1 MKFDLPKD
9 QASIIKVF
17 GVGGGG
23 SNAVNHMYDQ
33 GIKGV
38 DFVICNT
45 DAQALEQSS
54 IPNKIQLGTTLTEG
68 LGAGANPEVGKNAA
82 IEDIEAIKSI
92 LEKNTK
98 MVFIT
103 AGMGGGTGTG
113 AAPVIAQTAREMGIL
128 TVGIVTIPFSF
139 EGRRRKQ
146 QADQGLAELK
156 KHVDTLLVINNDKL
170 RMMHGNLKMGE
181 AFSKA
186 DDILATAAKGIAEI
200 ITVAGYINVDFEDV
214 KTVMKDGGTAIMGS
228 AEGEGENRSMDAV
241 TKALSSPLLNDNEIK
256 GANFILLN
264 VTSGDDEI
272 TMDEIDEITDYI
284 QNEAGYTAELIW
296 GNGTDETLGDRVS
309 VTVIATGFGE
319 SDSDNFEFGKKP
331 EKVVMDLDADVPTNI
346 TQPVEDEVEEKTT
359 KEVSNEL
366 EEPTLKTDVQEQPT
380 LNFDTTTTEVEE
392 TVSIKDEVEKVIF
405 NLEDNVD
412 AAAEQAVEEVNDDFT
427 EEPTLKTEVEESTE
441 TDVTADDST
450 ETTVQTEETN
460 WNWSEVNDGEIEA
473 STIKDEISFTDNSL
487 EETTED
493 FTSESLEETSTEN
506 AETIVWNLNDDD
518 STDEVSAETTDFTF
532 ESKEETIEEITFDK
546 KDAATDQAAPTDET
560 EVEGPVYTNRIP
572 DEEQLKRSQERIL
585 KIKELGMKMKTPSG
599 INDLENEPAYKRRK
613 INLDEIP
620 HSSENPISRFTL
632 SDDKDGK
639 PKLNDDN
646 SFLHDNVD

>member
-33 GIKGV
+33 GITGV

-45 DAQALEQSS
+45 DAQALEQSP

-68 LGAGANPEVGKNAA
+68 LGAGANPEVGRNAA
-82 IEDIEAIKSI
+82 IEDIENIKGI

-103 AGMGGGTGTG
+103 AGMGGGTGSG
-113 AAPVIAQTAREMGIL
+113 AAPVIAEAARDMGIL

-170 RMMHGNLKMGE
+170 RMMHGNLKMGD

-186 DDILATAAKGIAEI
+186 DDILTTAAKGIAEI

-296 GNGTDETLGDRVS
+296 GNGTDETLGDKVS

-319 SDSDNFEFGKKP
+319 SDNDNFEFGKKP

-346 TQPVEDEVEEKTT
+346 TQLLDEEVEEKTT
-359 KEVSNEL
+359 EEVTDEL
-366 EEPTLKTDVQEQPT
+366 EEPTLINEVEQPT
-380 LNFDTTTTEVEE
+380 LNFESSLPVHEEE
-392 TVSIKDEVEKVIF
+392 TEERVVF
-405 NLEDNVD
+405 NLEDED
-412 AAAEQAVEEVNDDFT
+412 KEE
-427 EEPTLKTEVEESTE
+427 EIEAKK
-441 TDVTADDST
+441 
-450 ETTVQTEETN
+450 EETN

-473 STIKDEISFTDNSL
+473 NNPDEMTGFTESSVEDDTTVEIAEEFTPVSGE
-487 EETTED
+487 EETPVED
-493 FTSESLEETSTEN
+493 
-506 AETIVWNLNDDD
+506 AKTIIWNLNDDD
-518 STDEVSAETTDFTF
+518 STDEISAEANDFTA
-532 ESKEETIEEITFDK
+532 ENIEEITFEK
-546 KDAATDQAAPTDET
+546 KEDSFKDEVQK
-560 EVEGPVYTNRIP
+560 EEDPVYTNRIP
-572 DEEQLKRSQERIL
+572 DEEQLKRSQERIM

-613 INLDEIP
+613 INLDETP
-620 HSSENPISRFTL
+620 HSSDNPISRFTL
-632 SDDKDGK
+632 SDDEEGK

>member
-1 MKFDLPKD
+1 LSWILKLNKYKAHIMKFDLPKD
-9 QASIIKVF
+9 QASIIKVI

-23 SNAVNHMYDQ
+23 SNAVNHMYNQ
-33 GIKGV
+33 GITGV

-45 DAQALEQSS
+45 DAQALELSP

-82 IEDIEAIKSI
+82 IEDIENIKSI

-103 AGMGGGTGTG
+103 AGMGGGTGSG
-113 AAPVIAQTAREMGIL
+113 AAPVIAEVAREMGIL

-139 EGRRRKQ
+139 EGRRRKA
-146 QADQGLAELK
+146 QADEGLLELK
-156 KHVDTLLVINNDKL
+156 KNVDTLLIINNDKL
-170 RMMHGNLKMGE
+170 RVMHGNLKMGE

-186 DDILATAAKGIAEI
+186 DDILTTAAKGIAEI

-228 AEGEGENRSMDAV
+228 AEGEGENRAIEAV
-241 TKALSSPLLNDNEIK
+241 TKALSSPLLNDNEIN

-264 VTSGDDEI
+264 ITSGEDEI

-296 GNGTDETLGDRVS
+296 GNGLDENLGNKVS

-319 SDSDNFEFGKKP
+319 TSTDNFDFGKKP
-331 EKVVMDLDADVPTNI
+331 EKKVYDLDKTDVPTTI
-346 TQPVEDEVEEKTT
+346 TQSIETPIENTVEETPQDEVSEPFLKKEEET
-359 KEVSNEL
+359 
-366 EEPTLKTDVQEQPT
+366 EQPT
-380 LNFDTTTTEVEE
+380 FEFDNPTNEVE
-392 TVSIKDEVEKVIF
+392 SKIDEVDEEKKVVFSLDDSSEEIETKREDISW
-405 NLEDNVD
+405 NLSD
-412 AAAEQAVEEVNDDFT
+412 VNDDFT
-427 EEPTLKTEVEESTE
+427 EE
-441 TDVTADDST
+441 
-450 ETTVQTEETN
+450 N
-460 WNWSEVNDGEIEA
+460 EIEDVFA
-473 STIKDEISFTDNSL
+473 PEGTDEIEDSEITFENM
-487 EETTED
+487 EEEVKSSED
-493 FTSESLEETSTEN
+493 
-506 AETIVWNLNDDD
+506 TIVWNLNDDD
-518 STDEVSAETTDFTF
+518 SNEDVTNEGFTF
-532 ESKEETIEEITFDK
+532 EKKETPEINL
-546 KDAATDQAAPTDET
+546 ESN
-560 EVEGPVYTNRIP
+560 EEGPVYTNRIP
-572 DEEQLKRSQERIL
+572 DQDQMKRSQERIL

-599 INDLENEPAYKRRK
+599 INDLEKEPAYKRRK
-613 INLDEIP
+613 INLDDVP

-632 SDDKDGK
+632 SEDEEGK

>member
-9 QASIIKVF
+9 QASIIKVI

-23 SNAVNHMYDQ
+23 SNAVNHMYNQ
-33 GIKGV
+33 GITGV

-45 DAQALEQSS
+45 DAQALELSP

-82 IEDIEAIKSI
+82 IEDIENIKAI
-92 LEKNTK
+92 LENNTK

-146 QADQGLAELK
+146 QADEGLQALRDN
-156 KHVDTLLVINNDKL
+156 VDTMLVINNDKL

-186 DDILATAAKGIAEI
+186 DDILTIAAKGIAEI

-228 AEGEGENRSMDAV
+228 ATAEGEERAIKAV
-241 TKALSSPLLNDNEIK
+241 SSALASPLLNDNEIK

-264 VTSGDDEI
+264 VTSGEDEI

-296 GNGTDETLGDRVS
+296 GNGTDESLGNSIS
-309 VTVIATGFGE
+309 VTVIATGFGI
-319 SDSDNFEFGKKP
+319 SQNANVEFGVKP
-331 EKVVMDLDADVPTNI
+331 EKIVHSLENDKPVVNEVKETTSETTIENS
-346 TQPVEDEVEEKTT
+346 VEEPYLKPA
-359 KEVSNEL
+359 EV
-366 EEPTLKTDVQEQPT
+366 QPT
-380 LNFDTTTTEVEE
+380 LGFDEVDEPTNEVEE
-392 TVSIKDEVEKVIF
+392 TVQKVVF
-405 NLEDNVD
+405 SLEDD
-412 AAAEQAVEEVNDDFT
+412 ITEIEQKREEFVN
-427 EEPTLKTEVEESTE
+427 EVEEE
-441 TDVTADDST
+441 TVVNEITSFSLN
-450 ETTVQTEETN
+450 TEE
-460 WNWSEVNDGEIEA
+460 EVEETVNE
-473 STIKDEISFTDNSL
+473 L
-487 EETTED
+487 EETV
-493 FTSESLEETSTEN
+493 SEINELEIPQDTFEEEEKS
-506 AETIVWNLNDDD
+506 ASTIVWNLHDEIEESENARAEENNDPF
-518 STDEVSAETTDFTF
+518 VF
-532 ESKEETIEEITFDK
+532 ENKVEETAESE
-546 KDAATDQAAPTDET
+546 A
-560 EVEGPVYTNRIP
+560 PVYTNRIP
-572 DEEQLKRSQERIL
+572 DEDQLKRSQERIL

-599 INDLENEPAYKRRK
+599 INDLEKEPAYKRRQ
-613 INLDEIP
+613 ISLDSIP
-620 HSSENPISRFTL
+620 HSSENTISRFSL
-632 SDDKDGK
+632 SDDEDGK
-639 PKLNDDN
+639 PRLKDDN

>member
-23 SNAVNHMYDQ
+23 SNAVNHMYNQ
-33 GIKGV
+33 GITGV

-45 DAQALEQSS
+45 DAQALNLSPV
-54 IPNKIQLGTTLTEG
+54 PNKIQLGTTLTEG

-82 IEDIEAIKSI
+82 IEDIENIKAI

-103 AGMGGGTGTG
+103 AGMGGGTGSG
-113 AAPVIAQTAREMGIL
+113 AAPIIAEAARDLGIL

-146 QADQGLAELK
+146 QADEGLAELK

-186 DDILATAAKGIAEI
+186 DDILTIAAKGIAEI

-214 KTVMKDGGTAIMGS
+214 RTVMKNGGTAIMGS
-228 AEGEGENRSMDAV
+228 AEAEGENRAMEAV
-241 TKALSSPLLNDNEIK
+241 TKALASPLLNDNEIK

-264 VTSGDDEI
+264 VTSGENEI

-296 GNGTDETLGDRVS
+296 GNGIDLSLGNKVS
-309 VTVIATGFGE
+309 VTVIATGFGVNNT
-319 SDSDNFEFGKKP
+319 DNFEFGKKV
-331 EKVVMDLDADVPTNI
+331 EKKVFDLNTDVPTTI
-346 TQPVEDEVEEKTT
+346 TQIINDGSVEQ
-359 KEVSNEL
+359 SNAKITGGV
-366 EEPTLKTDVQEQPT
+366 EEPTLKQQVEEQPT
-380 LNFDTTTTEVEE
+380 LDFETPTQQVVEE
-392 TVSIKDEVEKVIF
+392 EKVVF
-405 NLEDNVD
+405 NLNEDIEEEDFVAENEDTSWNWNKVNV
-412 AAAEQAVEEVNDDFT
+412 AET
-427 EEPTLKTEVEESTE
+427 EESDEEDEFVFNEKSFEDTI
-441 TDVTADDST
+441 
-450 ETTVQTEETN
+450 EE
-460 WNWSEVNDGEIEA
+460 EKIE
-473 STIKDEISFTDNSL
+473 L
-487 EETTED
+487 E
-493 FTSESLEETSTEN
+493 SN
-506 AETIVWNLNDDD
+506 TIVWNLHDDQGDD
-518 STDEVSAETTDFTF
+518 SSAEF
-532 ESKEETIEEITFDK
+532 EASSSDTNQIFDKEEDKIT
-546 KDAATDQAAPTDET
+546 
-560 EVEGPVYTNRIP
+560 PVYTNKIP
-572 DEEQLKRSQERIL
+572 NEEQIKRSQERIN
-585 KIKELGMKMKTPSG
+585 KIRELGMKMKTPSG

-613 INLDEIP
+613 INLGEIP
-620 HSSENPISRFTL
+620 HSSENLISRFTL
-632 SDDKDGK
+632 SEDKDGVAR
-639 PKLNDDN
+639 LNDDN

>member
-9 QASIIKVF
+9 QASIIKVI

-23 SNAVNHMYDQ
+23 SNAVNHMYNQ
-33 GIKGV
+33 GITGV

-45 DAQALEQSS
+45 DAQALELSP

-82 IEDIEAIKSI
+82 IEDIENIKAI
-92 LEKNTK
+92 LENNTK

-146 QADQGLAELK
+146 QADEGLQALRDN
-156 KHVDTLLVINNDKL
+156 VDTMLVINNDKL

-186 DDILATAAKGIAEI
+186 DDILTIAAKGIAEI

-228 AEGEGENRSMDAV
+228 ATAEGEERAIKAV
-241 TKALSSPLLNDNEIK
+241 SSALASPLLNDNEIK

-296 GNGTDETLGDRVS
+296 GNGTDESLGNSIS
-309 VTVIATGFGE
+309 VTVIATGFGI
-319 SDSDNFEFGKKP
+319 SQNASTEFGVKP
-331 EKVVMDLDADVPTNI
+331 EKIVHSLDNDKPVVNEVKETSTETTAENTVEEPYLKPSEVQPTLGFDDE
-346 TQPVEDEVEEKTT
+346 EDEIVNEVEETT
-359 KEVSNEL
+359 QKVVFSLEDDITEIEHKREEFVNEV
-366 EEPTLKTDVQEQPT
+366 EEETVVDEITSFS
-380 LNFDTTTTEVEE
+380 LNVEEEVEE
-392 TVSIKDEVEKVIF
+392 TV
-405 NLEDNVD
+405 N
-412 AAAEQAVEEVNDDFT
+412 
-427 EEPTLKTEVEESTE
+427 EVEETIVNEVTE
-441 TDVTADDST
+441 F
-450 ETTVQTEETN
+450 ETPQDTIDEEEENT
-460 WNWSEVNDGEIEA
+460 A
-473 STIKDEISFTDNSL
+473 STV
-487 EETTED
+487 
-493 FTSESLEETSTEN
+493 
-506 AETIVWNLNDDD
+506 VWNLHDEIEESENARAEENNDPF
-518 STDEVSAETTDFTF
+518 VF
-532 ESKEETIEEITFDK
+532 ENKKEEPAEPE
-546 KDAATDQAAPTDET
+546 A
-560 EVEGPVYTNRIP
+560 PVYTNRIP
-572 DEEQLKRSQERIL
+572 DEDQLKRSQERIM

-599 INDLENEPAYKRRK
+599 INDLEKEPAYKRRQ
-613 INLDEIP
+613 ISLDSIP
-620 HSSENPISRFTL
+620 HSSENTISRFSL
-632 SDDKDGK
+632 SDDEDGK
-639 PKLNDDN
+639 PRLKDDN

>member
-23 SNAVNHMYDQ
+23 SNAVNHMYNQ
-33 GIKGV
+33 GITGV

-45 DAQALEQSS
+45 DAQALDQSP

-82 IEDIEAIKSI
+82 IEDIENIKGI
-92 LEKNTK
+92 LENNTK

-103 AGMGGGTGTG
+103 AGMGGGTGSG
-113 AAPVIAQTAREMGIL
+113 AAPVIAQAAREMGIL

-139 EGRRRKQ
+139 EGRRRKL
-146 QADQGLAELK
+146 QADEGLEELK
-156 KHVDTLLVINNDKL
+156 KQVDTLLVINNDKL

-186 DDILATAAKGIAEI
+186 DDILTIAAKGIAEI

-228 AEGEGENRSMDAV
+228 AEGEGENRAMDAV

-296 GNGTDETLGDRVS
+296 GNGTDETLGDKVS

-319 SDSDNFEFGKKP
+319 SDSDNFEFGRKP

-346 TQPVEDEVEEKTT
+346 TQSLENIEEKLT
-359 KEVSNEL
+359 
-366 EEPTLKTDVQEQPT
+366 
-380 LNFDTTTTEVEE
+380 
-392 TVSIKDEVEKVIF
+392 
-405 NLEDNVD
+405 
-412 AAAEQAVEEVNDDFT
+412 EEVT
-427 EEPTLKTEVEESTE
+427 SELEEPTLKTEVEEQPTLNFDSTSADVEEIWKEDAASEKEEVEKVIFNLDDTEEEVEEVMNTELNEEPILKTE
-441 TDVTADDST
+441 TEEESVET
-450 ETTVQTEETN
+450 EVNAEETD

-473 STIKDEISFTDNSL
+473 ELS
-487 EETTED
+487 ED
-493 FTSESLEETSTEN
+493 LTSESLEETSAEN

-518 STDEVSAETTDFTF
+518 STDEVNAEATEFTLD
-532 ESKEETIEEITFDK
+532 EAEQSNDEITFERK
-546 KDAATDQAAPTDET
+546 EVTDET
-560 EVEGPVYTNRIP
+560 ELSEEEGPVYTNRIP
-572 DEEQLKRSQERIL
+572 DEEQLKRSQERIM

-613 INLDEIP
+613 INLDETP

-632 SDDKDGK
+632 KDDEEGK

>member
-9 QASIIKVF
+9 QASIIKVI

-23 SNAVNHMYDQ
+23 SNAVNHMYNQ
-33 GIKGV
+33 GITGV

-45 DAQALEQSS
+45 DAQALELSP

-82 IEDIEAIKSI
+82 IEDIENIKAI
-92 LEKNTK
+92 LENNTK

-146 QADQGLAELK
+146 QADEGLQALRDN
-156 KHVDTLLVINNDKL
+156 VDTMLVINNDKL

-186 DDILATAAKGIAEI
+186 DDILTIAAKGIAEI

-228 AEGEGENRSMDAV
+228 ATAEGEERAIKAV
-241 TKALSSPLLNDNEIK
+241 SSALASPLLNDNEIK

-264 VTSGDDEI
+264 VTSGEDEI

-296 GNGTDETLGDRVS
+296 GNGTDESLGNSIS
-309 VTVIATGFGE
+309 VTVIATGFGI
-319 SDSDNFEFGKKP
+319 SQNANVEFGVKP
-331 EKVVMDLDADVPTNI
+331 EKIVHSLENDKPVVNEVKETTSETTIENSVEEPYLKPAEVQPTLGFDEVDEPTN
-346 TQPVEDEVEEKTT
+346 EVEETVQKVVFSLEDDITEIEQ
-359 KEVSNEL
+359 KREEFVNEVEEETVVNEITSFSL
-366 EEPTLKTDVQEQPT
+366 NTEE
-380 LNFDTTTTEVEE
+380 EVEE
-392 TVSIKDEVEKVIF
+392 TVSEINELEIPEDTFEEEEK
-405 NLEDNVD
+405 
-412 AAAEQAVEEVNDDFT
+412 
-427 EEPTLKTEVEESTE
+427 S
-441 TDVTADDST
+441 
-450 ETTVQTEETN
+450 
-460 WNWSEVNDGEIEA
+460 A
-473 STIKDEISFTDNSL
+473 S
-487 EETTED
+487 
-493 FTSESLEETSTEN
+493 
-506 AETIVWNLNDDD
+506 TIVWNLHDEIEESENARAEENNDPFVF
-518 STDEVSAETTDFTF
+518 ENKVEETT
-532 ESKEETIEEITFDK
+532 ESE
-546 KDAATDQAAPTDET
+546 A
-560 EVEGPVYTNRIP
+560 PVYTNRIP
-572 DEEQLKRSQERIL
+572 DEDQLKRSQERIL

-599 INDLENEPAYKRRK
+599 INDLEKEPAYKRRQ
-613 INLDEIP
+613 ISLDSIP
-620 HSSENPISRFTL
+620 HSSENTISRFSL
-632 SDDKDGK
+632 SDDEDGK
-639 PKLNDDN
+639 PRLKDDN